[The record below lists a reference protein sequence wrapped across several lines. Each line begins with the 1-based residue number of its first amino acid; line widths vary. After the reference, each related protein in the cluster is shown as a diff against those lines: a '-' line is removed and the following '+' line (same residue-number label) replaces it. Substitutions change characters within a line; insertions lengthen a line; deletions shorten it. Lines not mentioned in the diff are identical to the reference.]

1 MTRQHSV
8 VRGKALIGVAIGAVA
23 LSGCAGNGS
32 QSGGSES
39 IHIAMIAPLSGS
51 YSTIGSGNVAGAK
64 AAVKVINKQG
74 GIDGKKIVL
83 DVKNDETNPSK
94 SRDLM
99 KEIAD
104 DDKYVAV
111 IGSGFGSS
119 ALGAEPLANKTQIP
133 YISMS
138 GSGKQVDP
146 VQPYVWQI
154 PPTSAVVA
162 KAIAAKLKKEGLTK
176 IAVLRDNGGFATEG
190 AAEVKKVADEFGLQ
204 VTADVSFSLDST
216 DFTSQLT
223 KIKGSKADAVW
234 LWNVTP
240 QAVTVTKQFK
250 KLGLPQQ
257 LVLTHGNPT
266 PQFLKPA
273 CPQVNGAIIAST
285 FAQVADPRV
294 SSTTLPKDNPS
305 KKLAEKVNKLLGKE
319 ANQFSYDGYT
329 GVLFLAEAMKDE
341 DGSREGIVK
350 AFQDAK
356 YVGPE
361 GVYTFSKT
369 NHAGIGPDSVVV
381 GEVKSCKLSSMPG

>member
-1 MTRQHSV
+1 MTQQHKV
-8 VRGKALIGVAIGAVA
+8 APGKILLTIAAGALA
-23 LSGCAGNGS
+23 LSGCGGGS
-32 QSGGSES
+32 SSGGSDS

-51 YSTIGSGNVAGAK
+51 YSSIGSGNVAGAK

-99 KEIAD
+99 KEVGD

-119 ALGAEPLANKTQIP
+119 ALGAEPLANKAKIP

-138 GSGKQVDP
+138 GSGKQVEP

-162 KAIAAKLKKEGLTK
+162 EAVAKKLKDEGLTK

-190 AAEVKKVADEFGLQ
+190 AAEVKKVADKYGLQ
-204 VTADVSFSLDST
+204 VTSDISFSLDST

-234 LWNVTP
+234 LWNVTQ
-240 QAVTVTKQFK
+240 QAVTVAKQFK
-250 KLGLPQQ
+250 KLDLPQR

-266 PQFLKPA
+266 PQFLKPS
-273 CPQVNGAIIAST
+273 CPQSNGAIIAST
-285 FAQVADPRV
+285 FAQVADPHV
-294 SSTTLPKDNPS
+294 SGSTLPDDNPS
-305 KKLAEKVNKLLGKE
+305 KKIAEKVNKLLGKE
-319 ANQFSYDGYT
+319 ANQFGYDGYT
-329 GVLFLAEAMKDE
+329 GVLFLAKAMKDE
-341 DGSREGIVK
+341 DASREGVVR
-350 AFQDAK
+350 AFQDAE

-361 GVYTFSKT
+361 GVYKFSKT

-381 GEVKSCKLSSMPG
+381 EQIKGCKLSIMPE